1 MELTQDQKDLLEGK
15 YGQGAQLAMKVQVAI
30 GESFG
35 AKRMVPITRSHVALS
50 NQDADLWLAE
60 KMVGLGAKCRIRPTV
75 NPGFCL
81 SYFKALGTVTDDD
94 YAMMERTDKAYRA
107 LGAELSYNCT
117 PYIDTNVP
125 LFGEICAF
133 SESSATPFVNAIWGA
148 RSNREGANSALF
160 ASITGYVPEYGLLL
174 DENRYGNILVNVEAD
189 MTCDADYHILGMC
202 GKKIGHGI
210 PVFTGLPKNI
220 TKEALRNLGAE
231 LNTSG
236 CYDMYHIPGFTPE
249 APDVK
254 TAFGGKEPERVV
266 TITNE
271 DLAEVLDE
279 ISVDTPRPIDFAMF
293 GCPHFTLNECQY
305 IAKKINGRKLAI
317 PMWILTGEHVLAMAK
332 RTGIYDQLEPYGAHI
347 VPDTCPD
354 QPCWHFLKGKIGI
367 TESPKCA
374 YYPQRRGIH
383 FVIRNLDT
391 CIEAALTGE
400 VK

>member
-1 MELTQDQKDLLEGK
+1 M
-15 YGQGAQLAMKVQVAI
+15 
-30 GESFG
+30 
-35 AKRMVPITRSHVALS
+35 ALS

-60 KMVGLGAKCRIRPTV
+60 KLVGLGAHCRVRPTV

-81 SYFKALGTVTDDD
+81 SYFKALGTVTDED

-174 DENRYGNILVNVEAD
+174 DENRYGTILVNVEAD

-210 PVFTGLPKNI
+210 PVFTGLPQTI
-220 TKEALRNLGAE
+220 SKEALRNLGAE

-249 APDVK
+249 APDVE
-254 TAFGGKEPERVV
+254 TAFGGKEPERTV
-266 TITNE
+266 TITNQ
-271 DLAEVLDE
+271 DLADVLEE
-279 ISVDTPRPIDFAMF
+279 ISVAAPRPIDFAMF
-293 GCPHFTLNECQY
+293 GCPHFTLKECEA
-305 IAKKINGRKLAI
+305 IANKINGRKLAV
-317 PMWILTGEHVLAMAK
+317 PMWILTGEHVLTMAK
-332 RTGIYDQLEPYGAHI
+332 RTGIYDRLEPYGAHI

-391 CIEAALTGE
+391 CVEAALTGE

>member
-1 MELTQDQKDLLEGK
+1 M
-15 YGQGAQLAMKVQVAI
+15 
-30 GESFG
+30 
-35 AKRMVPITRSHVALS
+35 
-50 NQDADLWLAE
+50 
-60 KMVGLGAKCRIRPTV
+60 
-75 NPGFCL
+75 
-81 SYFKALGTVTDDD
+81 
-94 YAMMERTDKAYRA
+94 
-107 LGAELSYNCT
+107 
-117 PYIDTNVP
+117 
-125 LFGEICAF
+125 
-133 SESSATPFVNAIWGA
+133 
-148 RSNREGANSALF
+148 
-160 ASITGYVPEYGLLL
+160 
-174 DENRYGNILVNVEAD
+174 
-189 MTCDADYHILGMC
+189 
-202 GKKIGHGI
+202 
-210 PVFTGLPKNI
+210 
-220 TKEALRNLGAE
+220 
-231 LNTSG
+231 
-236 CYDMYHIPGFTPE
+236 
-249 APDVK
+249 
-254 TAFGGKEPERVV
+254 V